1 MVFSDST
8 IEMQTDSTLS
18 EDDTDWEDD
27 GIPGLPEDP
36 VIFEYFSNV
45 LQSKDL
51 KVNDSLISPILD
63 PFKRAI
69 VERIMKDFWKI
80 FNQQW
85 FEAIRKCTGTLCIA
99 NSSLSGQGSA
109 SSVGKSTEDTNKRA
123 REDDDDQQPEEENR
137 DSHKRRNTS
146 TSPKGT
152 TDEKKKFACPYRKHN
167 PQRYNHHSLK
177 WRTCAL
183 TPLQTVA
190 RVK

>member
-1 MVFSDST
+1 
-8 IEMQTDSTLS
+8 MQTDATLS

-27 GIPGLPEDP
+27 GIRGLPKDP

-85 FEAIRKCTGTLCIA
+85 SEAIRKCTGTLCTA
-99 NSSLSGQGSA
+99 NSSLSGQLPRLVNQLRIRTSEHEKTMMIN
-109 SSVGKSTEDTNKRA
+109 SPRKRIEIPTNGEILLLLPREPQTKRKNSLVHI
-123 REDDDDQQPEEENR
+123 ENITHR
-137 DSHKRRNTS
+137 GIAITH
-146 TSPKGT
+146 
-152 TDEKKKFACPYRKHN
+152 
-167 PQRYNHHSLK
+167 
-177 WRTCAL
+177 
-183 TPLQTVA
+183 
-190 RVK
+190 